1 MKNLSNFG
9 IYNFI
14 YDLHEKFINEKTFL
28 NILEGNPKLFH
39 IVHKETVGGN
49 NENRVSSK

>member
-1 MKNLSNFG
+1 MKNLSNLGFCAMKNLSNFG

-28 NILEGNPKLFH
+28 NILKGNPKLFL
-39 IVHKETVGGN
+39 IVNSAG
-49 NENRVSSK
+49 